1 MKRLS
6 FALALCIQLIVLLW
20 LGVGVGQ
27 AGECGVLHTVKAGE
41 TLTAIGARYGVS
53 VAALVERNHIP
64 RPNLIRIGQELCIP
78 LPLLPTVAAGN
89 GTVAPAPAEVDD
101 AMVGVRSLDQPSGGL
116 LQLVAEFRLTEETP
130 AAEPSDPLLLMHSQ
144 PLGMRYPLRLAAG
157 RPTDVAQSV
166 FGTPQALKE
175 ASAAGQPVLWLI
187 PNVPNLTERV
197 APSYTLALI
206 GLPAPLLALQFGLTP
221 TRTITELLTSSDSTG
236 GGFGSSGCKVVRNP
250 VSVLGKSSAAQVEF
264 RVELSGGA
272 DRYIGYIVT
281 DLAYWSSPKNLAG
294 CDVGVALALQSEAEG
309 EGYRLLLALPRS
321 TGGTTPGE
329 GTDADCQ
336 AWEGVGGVFAL
347 LRILWGCPD

>member
-1 MKRLS
+1 MKRSSL
-6 FALALCIQLIVLLW
+6 ALAICIQFIGLFW
-20 LGVGVGQ
+20 WGMGVGV

-41 TLTAIGARYGVS
+41 TLTAIGASYGVS
-53 VAALVERNHIP
+53 VAALVERNHIR

-78 LPLLPTVAAGN
+78 LPLLPTVTPEN
-89 GTVAPAPAEVDD
+89 GTVAPAPAGSDD
-101 AMVGVRSLDQPSGGL
+101 ATVGVRSLDQPSGGL

-130 AAEPSDPLLLMHSQ
+130 AAEPSDLLLLMHSQ

-157 RPTDVAQSV
+157 RPADMAQSI
-166 FGTPQALKE
+166 FQTPDALKQ
-175 ASAAGQPVLWLI
+175 ASAAGQPALWLI

-221 TRTITELLTSSDSTG
+221 TQTITELLKSSDST

-272 DRYIGYIVT
+272 DRYIGYTVT
-281 DLAYWSSPKNLAG
+281 DLAYWSSPTNLAG
-294 CDVGVALALQSEAEG
+294 CDVGVALALQSATEG
-309 EGYRLLLALPRS
+309 DGYRLLLALPRS
-321 TGGTTPGE
+321 TGGPTPGE

-336 AWEGVGGVFAL
+336 DWEGVGGVFAL